1 MKILSLDTSTSAC
14 SVALMVDDQISTH
27 FSIAPRQHAKLI
39 LPIIDKLLNDAELS
53 LSNLDGIAFCRGPGS
68 FTGIRLAA
76 SVVQGLAYGAD
87 LPVIPVSTLAAMVLG
102 AYRKFGVSRVLPAL
116 DAKMGQVY
124 WAAYH
129 VVDEKTV
136 EAMMADSLAD
146 PDQMVMRSEG
156 EWIGVGDGWRS
167 YDFKVLC
174 SKPLVVVHPEFYPQ
188 ARSML
193 AFAADQL
200 QKGKG
205 IQACHVLPI
214 YLRDDVVS

>member
-14 SVALMVDDQISTH
+14 SVALMIDDQISAH
-27 FSIAPRQHAKLI
+27 CSIAPRQHAKLI
-39 LPIIDKLLNDAELS
+39 LPAVDKLLHDAELF
-53 LSNLDGIAFCRGPGS
+53 LSDLDAIAFCQGPGS

-76 SVVQGLAYGAD
+76 SLVQGLAYGAD
-87 LPVIPVSTLAAMVLG
+87 LPVIPVSTLAAMALG

-116 DAKMGQVY
+116 DAKMGQIY

-129 VVDEKTV
+129 LVDEKTV
-136 EAMMADSLAD
+136 EAIRVDSLAD
-146 PDQMVMRSEG
+146 PEQMVMPSTG
-156 EWIGVGDGWRS
+156 EWIGVGDGWQS
-167 YDFKVLC
+167 YGLKAACNHRLIA
-174 SKPLVVVHPEFYPQ
+174 VHQEFYPQ
-188 ARSML
+188 ARSIL

-205 IQACHVLPI
+205 ISACHVLPI